1 MTNSQPSRFNL
12 VGIALVTL
20 AWIGAASQLRAQ
32 GDDDRA
38 VDAPQP
44 NDAAARTMRSRA
56 DDETVRELLQTNPTS
71 PAELVRVADLL
82 IDLSAMVQAAPL
94 TARLAQA
101 QLDEAG
107 LASLAEQFGSATF
120 LKFALVEE
128 LQPDGRKFAD
138 AVLSAADKKVRDPAR
153 IAALIEQLKNPSIEL
168 RHAAVVRLRAGRE
181 SSLVALLAALSADA
195 TAEHHAS
202 IGAALAAFGR
212 EALPPLV
219 AVARGAEGAL
229 QIKAIEIL
237 GRMDQSD
244 LAVELLGPALV
255 ATSPEEVQLAAKQ
268 ALQELIGR
276 VPDID
281 EAADALE
288 RRARSLYDRRFD
300 QEDGDGPLV
309 GVWHWDAEASRLVA
323 EPAPPRV
330 AALDLAARWAGD
342 AIELK
347 RHHHAARRI
356 FLGALLEA
364 DALYTAAAQPAPDGR
379 EAVKGRAAV
388 DEVADRGAA
397 VVEDL
402 LEDSIASG
410 HLVAAASAARILG
423 KIGTVDLLYRK
434 SPRPSALVEAARHAD
449 RRLRFAALEAI
460 VALRPSKPYPGSSF
474 VPAAL
479 GFFASSTGAR
489 RALVGHPRASE
500 AEREAGLMAALGYET
515 YVATFDR
522 EVLARATASPDLE
535 LALIDFKL
543 AAPTS
548 GQLLE
553 RIHADSRTAR
563 LPIGIV
569 AASDELAR
577 AERLAR
583 LYPPAMVIIPTA
595 NEASLEFQLRRL
607 LAEAGGAAVD
617 AVERDRQ
624 AEQALGW
631 LVELAQVSPGLYNLR
646 RIEPA
651 VLKALDRPEHS
662 LKAATVLAA
671 LGTATSQKALV
682 DLASQSLSPLEVR
695 QAAAEAFIDSVIRYG
710 TLLTTAELA
719 RQYERYNRS
728 EAQERETQRLLGSV
742 LDAIEARA
750 EVE

>member
-1 MTNSQPSRFNL
+1 M
-12 VGIALVTL
+12 IAL
-20 AWIGAASQLRAQ
+20 AWFGSAPPLRAQ
-32 GDDDRA
+32 QDDDQAVEAAQPAATAMKTSRSRSGDD
-38 VDAPQP
+38 
-44 NDAAARTMRSRA
+44 
-56 DDETVRELLQTNPTS
+56 TVRDLLETNPTS

-82 IDLSAMVQAAPL
+82 IGLGAMVEAAPL
-94 TARLAQA
+94 TERLAQA
-101 QLDEAG
+101 QLDEAA
-107 LASLAEQFGSATF
+107 LAALVEQFGSATF

-138 AVLSAADKKVRDPAR
+138 AVLSAADKKVRNPAR
-153 IAALIEQLKNPSIEL
+153 IAALIAQLKDPSVEL
-168 RHAAVVRLRAGRE
+168 RHAAIARLRAGRE
-181 SSLVALLAALSADA
+181 TSLTALLAALVADA
-195 TAEHHAS
+195 QADQHGA

-219 AVARGAEGAL
+219 AVVRGAEGAV

-237 GRMDQSD
+237 GRMEHSD
-244 LAVELLGPALV
+244 LALELLGPALIE
-255 ATSPEEVQLAAKQ
+255 TGPEEVQVAARQ
-268 ALQELIGR
+268 ALRELIGR

-300 QEDGDGPLV
+300 SQDGDSTPV

-323 EPAPPRV
+323 EPTTPRV
-330 AALDLAARWAGD
+330 AALDRAARWAGD

-347 RHHHAARRI
+347 RHHHAARRV

-364 DALYTAAAQPAPDGR
+364 EALFIAAAQPAPGGR
-379 EAVKGRAAV
+379 GAVKGRGAV
-388 DEVADRGAA
+388 DEVADRGVA

-402 LEDSIASG
+402 LEDSIAGG

-423 KIGTVDLLYRK
+423 KIGTVEVLYRK
-434 SPRPSALVEAARHAD
+434 LPRPCVLVEAARHAD

-460 VALRPSKPYPGSSF
+460 VSLRPTKPYPGSSF

-479 GFFASSTGAR
+479 GFFASSSGAP

-500 AEREAGLMAALGYET
+500 AEREAGLLAALGYET
-515 YVATFDR
+515 HVATFDR
-522 EVLARATASPDLE
+522 AVLAGATASPDLE

-548 GQLLE
+548 GELLE
-553 RIHADSRTAR
+553 RIHADSRTTR

-583 LYPPAMVIIPTA
+583 LNPPAMVIIPTE
-595 NEASLEFQLRRL
+595 NEASLDFQLRRL
-607 LAEAGGAAVD
+607 LAEAGRGAVD
-617 AVERDRQ
+617 AVERDLQ
-624 AEQALGW
+624 AEQALAW

-662 LKAATVLAA
+662 PKAATVLAT

-695 QAAAEAFIDSVIRYG
+695 RAAAEAFVESVIRYG

-728 EAQERETQRLLGSV
+728 ETQDRETQSLLGFV

>member
-1 MTNSQPSRFNL
+1 
-12 VGIALVTL
+12 V
-20 AWIGAASQLRAQ
+20 
-32 GDDDRA
+32 
-38 VDAPQP
+38 
-44 NDAAARTMRSRA
+44 
-56 DDETVRELLQTNPTS
+56 
-71 PAELVRVADLL
+71 
-82 IDLSAMVQAAPL
+82 
-94 TARLAQA
+94 
-101 QLDEAG
+101 
-107 LASLAEQFGSATF
+107 
-120 LKFALVEE
+120 
-128 LQPDGRKFAD
+128 
-138 AVLSAADKKVRDPAR
+138 
-153 IAALIEQLKNPSIEL
+153 
-168 RHAAVVRLRAGRE
+168 
-181 SSLVALLAALSADA
+181 
-195 TAEHHAS
+195 
-202 IGAALAAFGR
+202 
-212 EALPPLV
+212 
-219 AVARGAEGAL
+219 
-229 QIKAIEIL
+229 
-237 GRMDQSD
+237 
-244 LAVELLGPALV
+244 LGPALI
-255 ATSPEEVQLAAKQ
+255 ATGPEEVQLAAKQ
-268 ALQELIGR
+268 ALLELIGR

-288 RRARSLYDRRFD
+288 RRARSLYDRRFERD
-300 QEDGDGPLV
+300 DGDGPPV
-309 GVWHWDAEASRLVA
+309 AVWRWDAGASRLVA

-364 DALYTAAAQPAPDGR
+364 EAIYVAAAQPDLSGAVEGR
-379 EAVKGRAAV
+379 GAV

-434 SPRPSALVEAARHAD
+434 SPRPGVLVEAARHAD

-479 GFFASSTGAR
+479 GFFASSTGAP

-595 NEASLEFQLRRL
+595 NEASLEFQLRHL

>member
-1 MTNSQPSRFNL
+1 MTNSQPSRFHL
-12 VGIALVTL
+12 VGAALVTL
-20 AWIGAASQLRAQ
+20 AWSGSAPLLRAQ
-32 GDDDRA
+32 PGDDQA
-38 VDAPQP
+38 VDAPLSA
-44 NDAAARTMRSRA
+44 DAAVKTMRSRA
-56 DDETVRELLQTNPTS
+56 DDVTVRELLETNPTS
-71 PAELVRVADLL
+71 PAELVRVAELL
-82 IDLSAMVQAAPL
+82 IDLGAMVQAAPL

-101 QLDEAG
+101 QLDEAA
-107 LASLAEQFGSATF
+107 LAALAEQFGSATF
-120 LKFALVEE
+120 FKFSLVEE

-138 AVLSAADKKVRDPAR
+138 SVLSAADKKVRDPAR
-153 IAALIEQLKNPSIEL
+153 IAALIEQLKSPSMEL
-168 RHAAVVRLRAGRE
+168 RHAAIVRLRAGRE
-181 SSLVALLAALSADA
+181 SSLAALLAALAA
-195 TAEHHAS
+195 GAQAEHHGA
-202 IGAALAAFGR
+202 IGTALAAFGR

-219 AVARGAEGAL
+219 AMARDAEGAL
-229 QIKAIEIL
+229 RIKAIEIL
-237 GRMDQSD
+237 GQMQHSD
-244 LAVELLGPALV
+244 LALELLGPALIETGPV
-255 ATSPEEVQLAAKQ
+255 EVKEAARQ
-268 ALQELIGR
+268 ALVELIGR

-288 RRARSLYDRRFD
+288 RRARSLYDRRVD
-300 QEDGDGPLV
+300 LEDGVPPV
-309 GVWHWDAEASRLVA
+309 GVWRWDAEASRLVV
-323 EPAPPRV
+323 EPATPQV

-347 RHHHAARRI
+347 RHHRAARRV

-364 DALYTAAAQPAPDGR
+364 EAFYLAAAQPAPDGQ
-379 EAVKGRAAV
+379 EAVKGRGAV
-388 DEVADRGAA
+388 EEVADRGVD

-423 KIGTVDLLYRK
+423 KIGTVDVLYRK
-434 SPRPSALVEAARHAD
+434 LPRPSVLVEAARHAD

-479 GFFASSTGAR
+479 GFFASSSGTP

-500 AEREAGLMAALGYET
+500 AEREAGLLAALGYET

-522 EVLARATASPDLE
+522 EVLAGATASPDLE

-543 AAPTS
+543 VAPTS
-548 GQLLE
+548 GELLE

-569 AASDELAR
+569 AASDELDR

-583 LYPPAMVIIPTA
+583 LYPPAMVIIPTE

-607 LAEAGGAAVD
+607 LAEAGRSSVD
-617 AVERDRQ
+617 SAERDRQ
-624 AEQALGW
+624 AEQALVW
-631 LVELAQVSPGLYNLR
+631 LVELSQVPPGLYNLR

-662 LKAATVLAA
+662 PKAAIVLAA
-671 LGTATSQKALV
+671 FGTATSQKALV

-695 QAAAEAFIDSVIRYG
+695 QAAADAFIESVVRYG

-719 RQYERYNRS
+719 RQYERFNQS
-728 EAQERETQRLLGSV
+728 ETQDRETQRLLGSV